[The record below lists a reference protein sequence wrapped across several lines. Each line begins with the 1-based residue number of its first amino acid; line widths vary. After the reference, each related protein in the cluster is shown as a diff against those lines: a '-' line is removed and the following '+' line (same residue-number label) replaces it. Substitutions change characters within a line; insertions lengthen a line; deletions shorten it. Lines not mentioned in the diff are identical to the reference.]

1 MATLLSILVTLLVF
15 GLVAGLFY
23 YVIQTLVPPPFKRV
37 LLVVL
42 TVIVVIVAI
51 ALIYFLI
58 GVLPH
63 GMVRM

>member
-42 TVIVVIVAI
+42 TVIVAI